1 MHLVRACNYSI
12 QGGSMRI
19 AGSRIAFQ
27 ATHQEVQRHEEKL
40 SVRFWKDGENSTAR
54 KEPLD
59 RVELSRQGKEKC
71 SCAEQQRIDEA
82 NEALDSLD
90 QEVRFIKLLLE
101 AWLGRKIDLPDPV
114 TTDVEA
120 HEPIPIP
127 TEEQVRE
134 EMERVGWGLE
144 INYSET

>member
-1 MHLVRACNYSI
+1 
-12 QGGSMRI
+12 MRI

-59 RVELSRQGKEKC
+59 RVELSKKGKEKC

-82 NEALDSLD
+82 NEEIDLLDP
-90 QEVRFIKLLLE
+90 EVRFIKLLLE
-101 AWLGRKIDLPDPV
+101 AWLGRK
-114 TTDVEA
+114 
-120 HEPIPIP
+120 H
-127 TEEQVRE
+127 
-134 EMERVGWGLE
+134 
-144 INYSET
+144 